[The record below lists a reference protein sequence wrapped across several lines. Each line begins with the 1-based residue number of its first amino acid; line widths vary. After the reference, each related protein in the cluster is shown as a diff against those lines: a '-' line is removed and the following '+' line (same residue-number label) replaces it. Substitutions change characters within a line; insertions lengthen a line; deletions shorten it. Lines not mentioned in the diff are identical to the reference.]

1 VNPSLIFMRNKTVV
15 SVHLIFRMENEI
27 KNIHKLLRRSFEK
40 NAWHGPAVKEV
51 LENITQ
57 EQANKR
63 LPDSHSIIELVAH
76 MTAWRIFVVKK
87 LQGDSEYK
95 VTEEL
100 NFPAAVDW
108 SKTMEEL
115 DKSQANLL
123 DAVTAFDD
131 AKLHELVPH
140 SSYNYSYYTLLHGI
154 IHHDL
159 YHTGQ
164 IALIKK
170 QPF

>member
-1 VNPSLIFMRNKTVV
+1 MSQLLI
-15 SVHLIFRMENEI
+15 SMENEI
-27 KNIHKLLRRSFEK
+27 KNIHKLLQRSFEK

-51 LENITQ
+51 LENITA

-63 LPDSHSIIELVAH
+63 LPDSHRIIELVAH

-87 LQGDSEYK
+87 LEGDSEYK
-95 VTEEL
+95 VAEEM
-100 NFPAAVDW
+100 NFPAATDW
-108 SKTMEEL
+108 LKAMKEL
-115 DKSQANLL
+115 DESQAKLL
-123 DAVTAFDD
+123 EAVKAFDS
-131 AKLHELVPH
+131 AKLHEPVPH
-140 SSYNYSYYTLLHGI
+140 GSYNYSYYTLLHGI

-159 YHTGQ
+159 YHAGQ